1 MSSAD
6 TRVTGSR
13 ATDRPAARTNATHI
27 RTGNR
32 AMLRYDLRR
41 LLRVP
46 STWVVLGLALLL
58 AVVSPLTALY
68 APDIIAALAG
78 PDTAAALG
86 AAMPEPTWIQAH
98 AQWLKN
104 VHQIF
109 GMLFVMLGAYQIV
122 TGMLGGP
129 VVLIVTRS
137 VSRTAVF
144 AGKMLST
151 VLLVAAVAFGGS
163 TVAGILTRILFDDG
177 AVLALL
183 GAAALWLLAII
194 FLLSVVVLAAVATG
208 NMLASAGIGFVAYL
222 VLAFGGMWEAGARYS
237 PLGLNDAVGAVA
249 SGAEVPGL
257 WWIGTTTA
265 LAACALLWLA
275 LRLYQR
281 RPLG

>member
-1 MSSAD
+1 
-6 TRVTGSR
+6 
-13 ATDRPAARTNATHI
+13 
-27 RTGNR
+27 
-32 AMLRYDLRR
+32 
-41 LLRVP
+41 
-46 STWVVLGLALLL
+46 
-58 AVVSPLTALY
+58 
-68 APDIIAALAG
+68 

-98 AQWLKN
+98 AQWVKN
-104 VHQIF
+104 LHQIF
-109 GMLFVMLGAYQIV
+109 GVLFVMLGAYQIV
-122 TGMLGGP
+122 TGILGGP

-137 VSRTAVF
+137 VSRAAVF

-163 TVAGILTRILFDDG
+163 AVAGLLTRILFDDG

-222 VLAFGGMWEAGARYS
+222 VLAFGGMWEAGARYT

-249 SGAEVPGL
+249 SGAAVPGL
-257 WWIGTTTA
+257 WWIVTTTA